1 MDYWHIT
8 KGALTRSKHLVQTVA
23 AIENTKS
30 MLLCGFEMSVSAIQ
44 QYKIKEFRIRIRLKD
59 YFIKVIICM
68 SEFLI

>member
-44 QYKIKEFRIRIRLKD
+44 QYKIKNSGYVKD
-59 YFIKVIICM
+59 
-68 SEFLI
+68 